1 MTAPLDPFEGR
12 PTAAAWG
19 PRSIFAQ
26 QGADHHRMRKLVLP
40 LLGGR
45 AVRSHREIVADV
57 AGRTVDGFPAGTP
70 FELLPLLWE
79 ALLEIALRALLG
91 LDRRRLEVWRPLVRE
106 LLNVALTEEL
116 MVRFALRGLGAIR
129 LWPSAQ
135 RLRAR
140 CVRLVRGEIAR
151 RHDGDTGDDVLSLLM
166 ASRTAEGWRLND
178 EALVDQ
184 VLTMLLAGHTTTALG
199 VAWAVERLVRHPPA
213 LHRLTAEALRGE
225 DDRFATAVACEPLRL
240 RPSTSTV
247 PLGVARERLTFGG
260 YRVEPGTNLLVA
272 PRDPFRRRSA
282 RRGDEPRGGRVRG
295 VVHAAMEPDS
305 GDLLRLDPARL
316 ARVLGCKT
324 AGALVLER
332 LTEGRELELF
342 WLFSSVSG
350 TYGGAPVRVRGRQR
364 LPGRPGPAAARP
376 WPARARHRVG
386 HDRRRGVRRPPRHRG
401 GVRPQ
406 RLPAHD
412 VRGGTDGGRG
422 SIAAGVEAGAVS
434 RYDWTR
440 CRAALKA
447 GADVATRLS
456 RLID

>member
-1 MTAPLDPFEGR
+1 MSKARPVPGPGWLTPLALPAYLLRGEHLLDRAFERYGEVFAFWAPGIGRVALMRDPALIGEVMTARLDPFDGR

-45 AVRSHREIVADV
+45 AVRRHREIVADV
-57 AGRTVDGFPAGTP
+57 AGRTVDEFPAGKP

-79 ALLEIALRALLG
+79 ALLEIALRSLLG

-106 LLNVALTEEL
+106 LLNVALTEQL
-116 MVRFALRGLGAIR
+116 MVRFALRELGAIR
-129 LWPSAQ
+129 LWPSAR

-151 RHDGDTGDDVLSLLM
+151 RHDGDTGDDILSLLM

-199 VAWAVERLVRHPPA
+199 VAWAVERLVRHPSA

-225 DDRFATAVACEPLRL
+225 DDRFATAVACETLRL

-272 PRDPFRRRSA
+272 LRALHRHPRHFADPLDFRPERFLEGRPVPYSWLPFGTGPHVCVGRHFALLQISTFLHVVTRRVILSAADPRDEGMNRVAITHQPG
-282 RRGDEPRGGRVRG
+282 RGCTVVAVPRG
-295 VVHAAMEPDS
+295 PIT
-305 GDLLRLDPARL
+305 PP
-316 ARVLGCKT
+316 
-324 AGALVLER
+324 
-332 LTEGRELELF
+332 
-342 WLFSSVSG
+342 SS
-350 TYGGAPVRVRGRQR
+350 
-364 LPGRPGPAAARP
+364 
-376 WPARARHRVG
+376 
-386 HDRRRGVRRPPRHRG
+386 
-401 GVRPQ
+401 
-406 RLPAHD
+406 
-412 VRGGTDGGRG
+412 GGR
-422 SIAAGVEAGAVS
+422 SDA
-434 RYDWTR
+434 
-440 CRAALKA
+440 
-447 GADVATRLS
+447 
-456 RLID
+456 